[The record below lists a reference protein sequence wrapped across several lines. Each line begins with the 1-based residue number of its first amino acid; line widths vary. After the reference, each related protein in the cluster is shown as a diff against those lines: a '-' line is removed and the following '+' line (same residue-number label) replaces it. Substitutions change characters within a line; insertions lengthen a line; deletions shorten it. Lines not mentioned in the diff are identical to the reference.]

1 MAKKITPRKKIAP
14 RITKLNK
21 APQDSPR
28 GEVYDDKDPRDL
40 PRLVTAMS
48 NFIGALCR
56 DALGYTNESHFDTNK
71 NGPLNLNKVYDEVLA
86 LKSDRDAWR
95 TRCESIEAAFNTVS
109 LGSEFA
115 PAATP
120 EKAQV

>member
-14 RITKLNK
+14 RITKVIAAAPRVRKVTEDSEPEELKRLIKNMLCFIRAVCVNALEYDEQTFNPFGDEK
-21 APQDSPR
+21 A
-28 GEVYDDKDPRDL
+28 
-40 PRLVTAMS
+40 
-48 NFIGALCR
+48 
-56 DALGYTNESHFDTNK
+56 
-71 NGPLNLNKVYDEVLA
+71 PLNLNEVHDKILA